1 MSTSAAAIFKANDIR
16 GIYGD
21 SLTDGLT
28 RRIGQAIAA
37 IAAVRGISTL
47 AVGRDGRLSSPALA
61 AALIEGLTAAGIHV
75 LDIGLVPTPVLYY
88 TAYTRCGGS
97 GIMVTGSHNPKNY
110 NGMKMVLDGKVLMGE
125 TMSKLRDTV
134 LHDTAAAGNGGGTVS
149 PLQPHSDY
157 IAAVAAANPLARRL
171 RVVLDAGNGAAGEY
185 APALFRALG
194 CEVTALYC
202 DIDGNFPNH
211 HPDPAQ
217 PENLQD
223 AANALADG
231 GGDIAFIFDG
241 DGDRLGVI
249 PAGMPPV
256 FADRLLM
263 LYARDV
269 LARQRDAR
277 VVFDVKC
284 SALLAP
290 WVVRHGGIADMQP
303 TGHAFIKARM
313 AETGA
318 LLGGEM
324 SGHFY
329 FRENWYGFDD
339 ALYAAART
347 AMILAA
353 HPAAFTD
360 IPDSIAS
367 PELHIDMSGRDQHGF
382 VAELGQ
388 SIDIKWDFPAAGSI
402 LDIDGL
408 RVEYPDGFGLV
419 RASNTTPALVLRF
432 EASDTAGLER
442 IKADFRRV
450 LLAADDTLPVNF

>member
-1 MSTSAAAIFKANDIR
+1 MSTSATTIFKANDIR
-16 GIYGD
+16 GIYGE
-21 SLTDGLT
+21 SLTEALA
-28 RRIGQAIAA
+28 RRIGQALAA
-37 IAAVRGISTL
+37 AAAARGISVL

-61 AALIEGLTAAGIHV
+61 AALIDGITAAGITV
-75 LDIGLVPTPVLYY
+75 FDIGLVPTPALYY
-88 TAYTRCGGS
+88 TAVTHCGGS
-97 GIMVTGSHNPKNY
+97 GVMVTGSHNPKNY
-110 NGMKMVLDGKVLMGE
+110 NGMKMMLGGKLLMGE
-125 TMSKLRDTV
+125 AMLKLRDTA
-134 LHDTAAAGNGGGTVS
+134 LHAPAVNKSGGTVS
-149 PLQPHSDY
+149 ALAVRDDY
-157 IAAVAAANPLARRL
+157 IAAVAAANPLVRPL
-171 RVVLDAGNGAAGEY
+171 KIILDAGNGAAGGY

-194 CEVTALYC
+194 CEVTELYC

-217 PENLQD
+217 PENLRD
-223 AANALADG
+223 AAEALAG
-231 GGDIAFIFDG
+231 GGDAAFVFDG
-241 DGDRLGVI
+241 DGDRLGVL
-249 PAGMPPV
+249 PANLPAF

-263 LYARDV
+263 LYARDI
-269 LARQRDAR
+269 LTRQRDVR

-290 WVVRHGGIADMQP
+290 WIEQHGGIADMQP

-347 AMILAA
+347 AMILAGN
-353 HPAAFTD
+353 PAVFND
-360 IPDSIAS
+360 IPDSLSS

-382 VAELGQ
+382 MTTLGRA
-388 SIDIKWDFPAAGSI
+388 INCGRDFPAARDI
-402 LDIDGL
+402 VAIDGL

-432 EASDTAGLER
+432 EAADAAALER

-450 LLAADDTLPVNF
+450 LRAADATLPIHF